1 MNARLSLLLSLLLL
15 AACAGGDAG
24 LSARPHAGVILAG
37 DWSLDYGR
45 SDNIQQRLSVLL
57 RELREQAE
65 RRARANVDGR
75 GPVLAA
81 NVGTFSDTGESIIAL
96 ARMTDRVSGSPLLNI
111 EQDSQRLRI
120 HREGDFTLRCDA
132 ASGTASTRR
141 SPLGDE
147 RCGWDGHQYVHSI
160 ALPDGLF
167 IQHRFT
173 LGPDGDWLHVATSL
187 ASRQVSAPFTV
198 SRVYQRFDPESAG
211 YHCEQTL
218 TRGKVC
224 TTSAAPR

>member
-1 MNARLSLLLSLLLL
+1 MNARLLLPIALL
-15 AACAGGDAG
+15 C
-24 LSARPHAGVILAG
+24 LSACSGGGSALSAKPHAGVNLAG

-45 SDNIQQRLSVLL
+45 SDNLQQRVNVLL

-65 RRARANVDGR
+65 RRARADMDGR

-81 NVGTFSDTGESIIAL
+81 SVGGVSDHGEAIIAL
-96 ARMTDRVSGSPLLNI
+96 ARMAERVSGSPLLNI

-120 HREGDFTLRCDA
+120 HREGDFTLRCDT
-132 ASGTASTRR
+132 ASGESQLR
-141 SPLGDE
+141 SDPLGAE
-147 RCGWDGHQYVHSI
+147 RCGWDGHQYLHSI
-160 ALPDGLF
+160 RLPDGLW

-187 ASRQVSAPFTV
+187 ASRQVSVPFTV
-198 SRVYQRFDPESAG
+198 SRVYQRFDPEAAG
-211 YHCEQTL
+211 YHCEQTI

-224 TTSAAPR
+224 STSAAP